1 MRILA
6 RSDSIKICVSSRPW
20 NAFDEEFKN
29 LGYKIQLEGLTGEDI
44 RNYVKEELGA
54 DPNFQRLS
62 RTDSRCS
69 MISNNIVERAQG
81 VFLWVI
87 LVVNYLRGG
96 LRNND
101 DYSDLLQRL
110 NDLPDDLEEYF
121 KYMLQ
126 TIEDVY

>member
-1 MRILA
+1 
-6 RSDSIKICVSSRPW
+6 
-20 NAFDEEFKN
+20 
-29 LGYKIQLEGLTGEDI
+29 
-44 RNYVKEELGA
+44 
-54 DPNFQRLS
+54 
-62 RTDSRCS
+62 

-87 LVVNYLRGG
+87 LVVDYLRGG

-101 DYSDLLQRL
+101 DYSDLQRL

-126 TIEDVY
+126 TIEDVYWESTTRIFRTVIAAEQSLPLLGFSFLDQEMGDPGYAVAMQ

>member
-1 MRILA
+1 
-6 RSDSIKICVSSRPW
+6 
-20 NAFDEEFKN
+20 
-29 LGYKIQLEGLTGEDI
+29 
-44 RNYVKEELGA
+44 
-54 DPNFQRLS
+54 
-62 RTDSRCS
+62 

-87 LVVNYLRGG
+87 LVVDYLRGG

-101 DYSDLLQRL
+101 DYSDLQRL

-126 TIEDVY
+126 TIEGVYWESTTRIFRTVIAAEQSLPILGFSFLDQEMGDPGYAVAMQ

>member
-1 MRILA
+1 M
-6 RSDSIKICVSSRPW
+6 
-20 NAFDEEFKN
+20 
-29 LGYKIQLEGLTGEDI
+29 
-44 RNYVKEELGA
+44 KEELGA
-54 DPNFQRLS
+54 NPNFQRLS

-87 LVVNYLRGG
+87 LVVDYLRGG

-101 DYSDLLQRL
+101 DYSDLQRL

-126 TIEDVY
+126 TIEDVYWESTTRIFRTVIAAEQSLPLLGFSFLDQEMGDPGYAVAMQ